1 MADLHG
7 GFPIDEAIMDLK
19 GSSGLWGPR
28 QEPASGGAAKQLV
41 LLLHGLG
48 ADGNDLIGLAPV
60 LSQVL
65 PDAAFVSPHAPE
77 ACDMAPTGYQWFSL
91 QSRDPEGLLSGVDAA
106 RPVLDA
112 FIDSQLEHYGLDE
125 SKLAVVG
132 FSQGTMTAL
141 HCLPRRDKA
150 CACILGFSGMLI
162 APEKLAA
169 EVRSRPPVLLVHGEA
184 DEVLPI
190 SALPAAEAGLGQAGI
205 EVETLRR
212 PGLGHGIDE
221 EGLSRGAALLTR
233 SFAAAG

>member
-1 MADLHG
+1 
-7 GFPIDEAIMDLK
+7 MDTK
-19 GSSGLWGPR
+19 GVTGLWGPR

-77 ACDMAPTGYQWFSL
+77 ACDMAPMGYQWFSL
-91 QSRDPEGLLSGVDAA
+91 QSREPEALLAGVESA
-106 RPVLDA
+106 RPLLDA

-125 SKLAVVG
+125 SKLAVLG

-141 HCLPRRDKA
+141 HVLPRRSRA
-150 CACILGFSGMLI
+150 CACVLGFSGILV
-162 APEKLAA
+162 APEMLAA
-169 EVRSRPPVLLVHGEA
+169 EAKSRPPVLLVHGEA
-184 DEVLPI
+184 DEVVPVT
-190 SALPAAEAGLGQAGI
+190 ALATAEAGLEAAGI
-205 EVETLRR
+205 EVESLRR

-221 EGLSRGAALLTR
+221 EGLSRASALLQR
-233 SFAAAG
+233 SLKP

>member
-1 MADLHG
+1 
-7 GFPIDEAIMDLK
+7 MDTK
-19 GSSGLWGPR
+19 GATGLWGPR

-41 LLLHGLG
+41 ILLHGLG

-77 ACDMAPTGYQWFSL
+77 PCDMAPMGYQWFSL
-91 QSRDPEGLLSGVDAA
+91 QSREPADLLAGVEKV
-106 RPVLDA
+106 RPLLDG

-141 HCLPRRDKA
+141 HTLPRRPKA

-162 APEKLAA
+162 APEKLAS
-169 EVRSRPPVLLVHGEA
+169 EVRSRPPVLLIHGEA
-184 DEVLPI
+184 DEVLPVA
-190 SALPAAEAGLGQAGI
+190 ALPAAEAGLKQAGI
-205 EVETLRR
+205 EVESLRR

-221 EGLSRGAALLTR
+221 EGLSRGAALLQR
-233 SFAAAG
+233 RLKP